1 MLARQTDGQI
11 NGRNAKY
18 TNVKGQRSAFHC
30 HSVKCIYD
38 AKRFIFSTCI
48 IQSARTSK
56 LSALHF
62 EKSDRGDSLRKVD
75 CGRPISNR
83 PRRLK
88 YTRNVC
94 YTDKLIS
101 VFFLFFSQSFSTSAC
116 LCLFEGP
123 SGASQTSPN
132 LPRHPS
138 GVLKTSRVTGA
149 LRAPGRAPFG
159 RPFRSA
165 PPRPAGF
172 AGADFT
178 PLSDNI

>member
-1 MLARQTDGQI
+1 MKITSEFGQIWVLFGKNARMKSKLPECQGAFPNVPYTYDQTGDEVLARQTEGQI

-101 VFFLFFSQSFSTSAC
+101 VFFLFFFSIFLNIC
-116 LCLFEGP
+116 L
-123 SGASQTSPN
+123 S
-132 LPRHPS
+132 
-138 GVLKTSRVTGA
+138 
-149 LRAPGRAPFG
+149 
-159 RPFRSA
+159 
-165 PPRPAGF
+165 
-172 AGADFT
+172 
-178 PLSDNI
+178 LSV

>member
-1 MLARQTDGQI
+1 MKSKLPECQGAFPNVPYTYDQTGDEVLARQTNGLI

-30 HSVKCIYD
+30 HSVKCIFD
-38 AKRFIFSTCI
+38 AKRIIFSTCI
-48 IQSARTSK
+48 VQSARTSK

-101 VFFLFFSQSFSTSAC
+101 VFFFFLNLSQHLPISVC
-116 LCLFEGP
+116 LKG
-123 SGASQTSPN
+123 
-132 LPRHPS
+132 
-138 GVLKTSRVTGA
+138 
-149 LRAPGRAPFG
+149 LRAPPKPPQICLGTLRAY
-159 RPFRSA
+159 SK
-165 PPRPAGF
+165 PPG
-172 AGADFT
+172 
-178 PLSDNI
+178 